1 MVQKSFYLFAAAC
14 CGGHF
19 TLPYEQKTQQSPS
32 LGRSTVPQLL
42 QRYKNWQLSVGMV
55 SDLAKPQTGQVITDS
70 SWIMLHSSFMTPSL
84 VTLQSTCFFSLD
96 ATRSTIFH
104 YTSRQSGGRF
114 LSRQSQPTG

>member
-1 MVQKSFYLFAAAC
+1 MAAFC

-19 TLPYEQKTQQSPS
+19 TLPYEQNTQQSPG

-70 SWIMLHSSFMTPSL
+70 SWIMVHSTQRAHF
-84 VTLQSTCFFSLD
+84 
-96 ATRSTIFH
+96 
-104 YTSRQSGGRF
+104 
-114 LSRQSQPTG
+114 